1 MFNSGIDVLTYDR
14 LRREEFLKEAE
25 QSRLLQDVQKTSSSS
40 VSLLTNIF
48 VLLVSWKI

>member
-14 LRREEFLKEAE
+14 LRREEFLKELE
-25 QSRLLQDVQKTSSSS
+25 QSRLQQDAPKTNSSP

-48 VLLVSWKI
+48 VLIAGWKI